1 MKKNFFFAAVVLAAM
16 SSCSKDEVVEVN
28 NGNAIAFRASM
39 DKAVSRSNETSLSNL
54 GAFNVTAIGND
65 RNYFTNL
72 AVTSSNEGKDWMTG
86 STYYWPSFDL
96 AFFAYAPQN
105 AGGGTVSI
113 DHTAKKITNF
123 SPASTVANQKDLV
136 IAYNT
141 GSRAGNEN
149 AGVALNFK
157 HALSQ
162 IEVKAKCMNS
172 NIKIEVLGVKVMNV
186 ARIADFTFPE
196 DAATI
201 TSYSLLQT
209 QWSNWREAGE
219 GNGYMIKGN
228 KPVILN
234 EKDQSIMMGTDN
246 FMLIPQQLV
255 NWDITS
261 KPTGA
266 YLSVLCRIYSKDGS
280 NEVLLYP
287 LATSSDDKANKYGL
301 SAVAIDTNWLPG
313 KKYTYTLTFCGEG
326 GGAGRIDPNP
336 DNSDSTIDPNPVPNG
351 KGGDLILGAP
361 IKFTVSVDDWTPESV
376 AVSMN

>member
-96 AFFAYAPQN
+96 AFFAYAPQD

-186 ARIADFTFPE
+186 AGVADFVFPE
-196 DAATI
+196 NHSTD
-201 TSYSLLQT
+201 TSFELAQG
-209 QWSNWREAGE
+209 QWSNYRKTE
-219 GNGYMIKGN
+219 GNGYMIKGSQ
-228 KPVILN
+228 VITLN
-234 EKDQSIMMGTDN
+234 SDVQSIMMGTDN
-246 FMLIPQQLV
+246 FMLIPQKLTK
-255 NWDITS
+255 WGETPIS
-261 KPTGA
+261 TGA